1 MLLFSLRQIN
11 YILLTRSPL
20 ICIYSKLYTVLV
32 RLACVKHAASV
43 HSEPGSNSTL
53 KKLSLDLFCFL
64 SQNYLSNSSD
74 FILKIYNILSYTIY
88 LFCLCSVYKNY
99 ILYPIIF
106 KELSIPNLSLLKLN
120 LNYIQFA
127 PVLSTF
133 LP

>member
-1 MLLFSLRQIN
+1 MLFFSLRQIN

-20 ICIYSKLYTVLV
+20 SCIYSKLYTVLV

-43 HSEPGSNSTL
+43 HSEPGSNSPL